1 MARSKSLRALAVVFF
16 VSGLYD
22 ALGGFYFA
30 FSVGTGR
37 SIDSP
42 PTHPFYAIFIA
53 SFLFCFAYLQLFSA
67 FNIQRYLINVGVVIF
82 GRLFYVI
89 LSFAYVLLVDG
100 FPRTF
105 LPTGVIDL
113 CWSVLY
119 IVFALMSS
127 EVRFKDLFVS
137 TRGDCVS
144 PAS

>member
-22 ALGGFYFA
+22 AFGGFYFA
-30 FSVGTGR
+30 FSVGAGR

-42 PTHPFYAIFIA
+42 PTHTFYAIFIA

-67 FNIQRYLINVGVVIF
+67 FNIRHYLFNVGVVIF
-82 GRLFYVI
+82 GRLFY
-89 LSFAYVLLVDG
+89 FVLLCAYILLADG

-105 LPTGVIDL
+105 LPTGIIDL
-113 CWSVLY
+113 GWSVLY
-119 IVFALMSS
+119 IVLVLMSR

-137 TRGDCVS
+137 TRGKS
-144 PAS
+144 A

>member
-1 MARSKSLRALAVVFF
+1 MHSEGFTSRSQWEQGEALTA
-16 VSGLYD
+16 
-22 ALGGFYFA
+22 
-30 FSVGTGR
+30 
-37 SIDSP
+37 
-42 PTHPFYAIFIA
+42 HPHTP
-53 SFLFCFAYLQLFSA
+53 STPSSSHPFCFAYLQLFSA
-67 FNIQRYLINVGVVIF
+67 FNIRRYLFNVGVVIF

-89 LSFAYVLLVDG
+89 LSFAYILLVDG

-119 IVFALMSS
+119 IVLALMSS

-137 TRGDCVS
+137 TRGDSAS

>member
-1 MARSKSLRALAVVFF
+1 MAQSKSLRTLAVVFF
-16 VSGLYD
+16 ISGLYD
-22 ALGGFYFA
+22 AFGGFYFA
-30 FSVGTGR
+30 FSVGAGR

-67 FNIQRYLINVGVVIF
+67 FNIRRYLFNVAVVIF
-82 GRLFYVI
+82 GRLFYVV
-89 LSFAYVLLVDG
+89 LLLAYILLVDG

-105 LPTGVIDL
+105 LPTGIIDL

-119 IVFALMSS
+119 IVLALMSS

-137 TRGDCVS
+137 TRRDS
-144 PAS
+144 A